1 MFKFLFGSHHTEYV
15 LEEDNGTKRVMQREE
30 GQTALQVGG
39 EDYVVNMVKKW
50 HENSS
55 VFSSYRLSDGKYAV
69 VFIVK
74 DEKVN
79 DIYFKAEKD
88 FTFKYSNVSVANL
101 VWLWSLDGDRAG
113 KLELSLS
120 SQNSKGSNVSAL
132 QMSRELSDMLGDVH
146 RSLEW
151 MEVAIDHA
159 LNN

>member
-1 MFKFLFGSHHTEYV
+1 MFKFLFGSHRTEYV
-15 LEEDNGTKRVMQREE
+15 LEDDNGSKRVMQREE
-30 GQTALQVGG
+30 GQTALQVNG

-55 VFSSYRLSDGKYAV
+55 FSSYRLSDGKYSV

-74 DEKVN
+74 DEKVD
-79 DIYFKAEKD
+79 DIYFAVEKV
-88 FTFKYSNVSVANL
+88 FEAKYSNVNVANL
-101 VWLWSLDGDRAG
+101 VWLWNLDGDRTG
-113 KLELSLS
+113 KLELSVS
-120 SQNSKGSNVSAL
+120 SQNSNSSNISAM
-132 QMSRELSDMLGDVH
+132 QMSRELSNMLSDVH